1 MGNLSIAILW
11 HQHQPLYRDPFSGEF
26 LLPWV
31 RLHGVKDYYGMA
43 ALLREFPGVKVNI
56 NLVPSLLMQLE
67 ALLEGKEDRHLF
79 HSRKAAAE
87 LTLDERIFI
96 LNNFFST
103 NREKV
108 IAPRNRYAELLT
120 KRGIT
125 RGKSVRDALE
135 EFTEA
140 EIRDLQVWFNLVWF
154 HPVTI
159 EKDEFLLSLIEKGH
173 NFTEEDKERV
183 LTRQMEIL
191 REVIPLHRRLSES
204 GQVELT
210 TSPFYHPIAPLLC
223 NMDDAS
229 VGLPGAPL
237 PSRFSSAPDDAQ
249 KQISRAVEYHKR
261 LFGRAPKGM
270 WPSEGSVSEAIVPLV
285 AKNGIDYLATDEEIL
300 AESLGSA
307 IYPHKLGG
315 ISRAEDLY
323 VPYEVRVGDYSVKM
337 VFRDHYLSDL
347 IGFVYQSFD
356 PEEAADD
363 FISHLERIA
372 QQTNTLPRK
381 SLVTVILDGE
391 NAWES
396 YDNQGVEFLRHLYLR
411 LENDPQIETVRLSDF
426 LAECDSVRPL
436 PHLFPGS
443 WIGHNFGIWVGEPAT
458 NRAWDLLG
466 EARAFLK
473 ERQSGRSKDVVQAA
487 WEEIYAAEG
496 SDWFW
501 WFSQRH
507 STRDDFLFDSLF
519 RAHLRKIYTL
529 LGESPPLSLDE
540 PISAVHRLPFSE
552 PYGLLKVKLDG
563 RPSSY
568 FEWLT
573 AGRYIR
579 GRDGGVMEQATE
591 HIIKDVF
598 FGFDLDNLFVRL
610 DFSDKFENL
619 RGVQILIPF
628 VTPAGLLCRV
638 EDLSAPTITIERGDT
653 KLHKETIAVDK
664 VVELALPFEDL
675 GISPGTKTKFYV
687 EVRTGE
693 RVERVPLVCPFS
705 LTVPTAQSVQ
715 AEWQV

>member
-1 MGNLSIAILW
+1 M
-11 HQHQPLYRDPFSGEF
+11 
-26 LLPWV
+26 PWA

-43 ALLREFPGVKVNI
+43 ALLEEFPGLKVNI
-56 NLVPSLLMQLE
+56 NLVPSLLVQLE
-67 ALLEGKEDRHLF
+67 ALIEGGHDRHLS
-79 HSRKAAAE
+79 HSRKPAAE
-87 LTLDERIFI
+87 LNLDERIFV

-103 NREKV
+103 NYRKV
-108 IAPRNRYAELLT
+108 IAPRERYAELLT

-135 EFTEA
+135 EFTES
-140 EIRDLQVWFNLVWF
+140 EIRDLQVWFNLIWF
-154 HPVTI
+154 HPVTVQR
-159 EKDEFLLSLIEKGH
+159 DEFLISLLEKGRD
-173 NFTEEDKERV
+173 FTEEEKERV
-183 LTRQMEIL
+183 LTKQAEIL
-191 REVIPLHRRLSES
+191 KEVIPLHRTLLES

-210 TSPFYHPIAPLLC
+210 TSPFYHPIMPLLC
-223 NMDDAS
+223 NIEDATF
-229 VGLPGAPL
+229 GLPGAPL
-237 PSRFSSAPDDAQ
+237 PKSFSRAPEDAGV
-249 KQISRAVEYHKR
+249 QISRAVEYHKH

-270 WPSEGSVSEAIVPLV
+270 WPSEGSVSESIVPLV
-285 AKNGIDYLATDEEIL
+285 VRNGIDYLATDEEIL
-300 AESLGSA
+300 ARSLGNA

-323 VPYEVRVGDYSVKM
+323 VPYEVRVADYSVKM

-372 QQTNTLPRK
+372 QQTDILPRK

-411 LENDPQIETVRLSDF
+411 LENHPHIETVRLSDF
-426 LAECDSVRPL
+426 LSECDSIRPL
-436 PHLFPGS
+436 THLFPGS

-466 EARAFLK
+466 QTRSHLK
-473 ERQSGRSKDVVQAA
+473 ERQERHSEDVAQAA

-507 STRDDFLFDSLF
+507 NTRDSFLFDSLF
-519 RAHLRKIYTL
+519 RAHLRKVYTL
-529 LGESPPLSLDE
+529 LGNAPPLYLDE
-540 PISAVHRLPFSE
+540 PISVADRLPFSE
-552 PYGLLKVKLDG
+552 PYGLLKVKIDG

-573 AGRYIR
+573 AGRYVR
-579 GRDGGVMEQATE
+579 GRDGGVMEQAVE
-591 HIIKDVF
+591 HLIDDVF
-598 FGFDLDNLFVRL
+598 FGFDLNNLFVRL
-610 DFSDKFENL
+610 DLSDKFDDL
-619 RGVQILIPF
+619 RGAEILILF
-628 VTPAGLLCRV
+628 VAPAEILCRV
-638 EDLSAPTITIERGDT
+638 EDLSAPSITIERENVKSAKGA
-653 KLHKETIAVDK
+653 IAVDR
-664 VVELALPFEDL
+664 VIELALPFEDL
-675 GISPGTKTKFYV
+675 GVSGGTQAKFYV
-687 EVRTGE
+687 EVRIGE

-705 LTVPTAQSVQ
+705 LTVPTTQSLQAQ
-715 AEWQV
+715 WQV